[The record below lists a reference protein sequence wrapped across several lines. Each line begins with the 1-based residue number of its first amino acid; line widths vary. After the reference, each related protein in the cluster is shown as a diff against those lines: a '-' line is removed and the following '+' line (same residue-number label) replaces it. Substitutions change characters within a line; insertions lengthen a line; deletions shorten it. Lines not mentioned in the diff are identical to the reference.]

1 MNRIKSFKDFESIN
15 EEISKRDVLTLL
27 LSLSFLKPV
36 QAAKLASDIENL
48 PVGKKVSVLKDLP
61 KARSA
66 NEVNSI
72 VYGSEDTLNVKR
84 EHVHSFPG
92 YRPLSLEQ
100 RKAWNEYL
108 TYLDGLG
115 LAGSPDL
122 DEQTRGMDELK
133 KYLEDRPENPLNE
146 YSDKKLLVKCIQ
158 YEMTILRKGDSGF
171 PGLDDDELII
181 FQKWLEI
188 SRPAYMKLI
197 PSDIDGKPGQ
207 LTTKLWYPA
216 KSGMYSGG
224 VLNFDYAS
232 QIEEIALTM
241 ITKYGIRKVED
252 QDLTKRISSKNRV
265 FLSGL

>member
-1 MNRIKSFKDFESIN
+1 MNRIKTFNDFESIN
-15 EEISKRDVLTLL
+15 EEISKKDVLTLL

-36 QAAKLASDIENL
+36 QASKLASDIENL
-48 PVGKKVSVLKDLP
+48 PASKKVSVLKDLP
-61 KARSA
+61 KAKS
-66 NEVNSI
+66 VDDVKSI
-72 VYGSEDTLNVKR
+72 VYDSEDTLNVKR

-100 RKAWNEYL
+100 RKAWNDYL
-108 TYLDGLG
+108 VYLDGLG

-122 DEQTRGMDELK
+122 DDQTRGMDELK

-171 PGLDDDELII
+171 PGLDDDDLVI

-207 LTTKLWYPA
+207 LTTKLWYPG
-216 KSGMYSGG
+216 KTGTYGGG
-224 VLNFDYAS
+224 VNFDYAS

-241 ITKYGIRKVED
+241 ITKYGIKTVEGH
-252 QDLTKRISSKNRV
+252 DLTKKISQKNKV
-265 FLSGL
+265 FLSGFK